1 MTIQPARRL
10 KTLVMMI
17 IIICASPVGYTF
29 VSKGMKEIIWQGW
42 SVPGLVRF
50 FLEAFTDWTIWV
62 GIGLLLTFFVAF
74 LVVLSWA
81 DYSFVQPSASMSY
94 LIIAILARYFL
105 HETVTWTRWAGV
117 IIVCS
122 GVFIVSRT
130 HVRSHED
137 HFP

>member
-1 MTIQPARRL
+1 MTVPPARRL

-29 VSKGMKEIIWQGW
+29 VSKGMKEIVWQGW
-42 SVPGLVRF
+42 SLPGLLHF
-50 FLEAFTDWTIWV
+50 FVEAFTNWTIWL
-62 GIGLLLTFFVAF
+62 GIGLLLAFFVAF

-81 DYSFVQPSASMSY
+81 DYSFVQPSASLSY

-105 HETVTWTRWAGV
+105 HETVTPLRWAGV
-117 IIVCS
+117 LVVCS
-122 GVFIVSRT
+122 GVFIVGQT

-137 HFP
+137 HHP

>member
-17 IIICASPVGYTF
+17 IIICASPVGYIF
-29 VSKGMKEIIWQGW
+29 VSKGMKEIVWQGW
-42 SVPGLVRF
+42 SAAGLLRF
-50 FLEAFTDWTIWV
+50 FVEAFADGSIWI
-62 GIGLLLTFFVAF
+62 GIGLLLAFFVAF

-81 DYSFVQPSASMSY
+81 DYSFVQPSASISY
-94 LIIAILARYFL
+94 LIIAILARFLL
-105 HETVTWTRWAGV
+105 HETVTWLRWIGV
-117 IIVCS
+117 IVVCS
-122 GVFIVSRT
+122 GVFIVGQT

>member
-1 MTIQPARRL
+1 MTVPPARRL

-29 VSKGMKEIIWQGW
+29 VSKGMKEIVWQGW
-42 SVPGLVRF
+42 SLPGLSHF
-50 FLEAFTDWTIWV
+50 FVEAFTNWTIWL
-62 GIGLLLTFFVAF
+62 GIGLLLAFFVAF

-81 DYSFVQPSASMSY
+81 DYSFVQPSASLSY

-105 HETVTWTRWAGV
+105 HESVTPLRWAGV
-117 IIVCS
+117 LVVCS
-122 GVFIVSRT
+122 GVFIVGQT

-137 HFP
+137 HHP

>member
-1 MTIQPARRL
+1 MTSHPGRRL

-29 VSKGMKEIIWQGW
+29 VSKGMKQIDWEGW
-42 SVPGLVRF
+42 SLPNLLHF
-50 FLEAFTDWTIWV
+50 FVQAFTNGTIWL
-62 GIGLLLTFFVAF
+62 GIALLLGYFVAF

-81 DYSFVQPSASMSY
+81 DYSYVQPAASLSY
-94 LIIAILARYFL
+94 LIVALLARYAL
-105 HETVTWTRWAGV
+105 HESVTPLRWAGV

-122 GVFIVSRT
+122 GVFIVGQT

-137 HFP
+137 HPL

>member
-17 IIICASPVGYTF
+17 IIVCASPVGYTF
-29 VSKGMKEIIWQGW
+29 VSKGMKEIVWRGW
-42 SVPGLVRF
+42 SLAGLLHF
-50 FLEAFTDWTIWV
+50 FAAAFTNWTIWV

-94 LIIAILARYFL
+94 LIIAILARFFL
-105 HETVTWTRWAGV
+105 HETVTWLRWIGV

-122 GVFIVSRT
+122 GVFIVSQT
-130 HVRSHED
+130 HVRSHEE

>member
-1 MTIQPARRL
+1 MTPQPARRL

-17 IIICASPVGYTF
+17 IIVCASPVGYTF
-29 VSKGMKEIIWQGW
+29 VSKGMKQIVWQGW
-42 SVPGLVRF
+42 SLPDLLHF
-50 FLEAFTDWTIWV
+50 FVAAFTNWTIWV
-62 GIGLLLTFFVAF
+62 GIALLLTFFVAF

-81 DYSFVQPSASMSY
+81 DYSFVQPSASISY
-94 LIIAILARYFL
+94 LIIALLARYFL
-105 HETVTWTRWAGV
+105 HETVTWLRWIGV

-122 GVFIVSRT
+122 GVFIVSQT